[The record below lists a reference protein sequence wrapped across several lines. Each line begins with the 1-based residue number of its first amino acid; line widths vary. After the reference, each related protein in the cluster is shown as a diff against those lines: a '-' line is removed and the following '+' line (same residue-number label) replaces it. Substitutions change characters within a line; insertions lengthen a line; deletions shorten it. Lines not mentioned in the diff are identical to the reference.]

1 MGIEERKGEHINAV
15 LREDM
20 EYARKAGFE
29 QVELPHKALPEM
41 DFSEVDLHVKFLG
54 KKVFPIMITAITGGF
69 RGAVK
74 INQDLAAVA
83 EKNSFALGLGSMRPL
98 LEGVESESYLV
109 RKICPSVPLIG
120 NIGVAQLAK
129 NGVEKIEGLV
139 SKAELDGMAVHLNPL
154 QEILQ
159 PEGDRKFSG
168 SLKLIEKLCSKLSVP
183 VVAKECGAGISRGV
197 AIHLK
202 EAGVSWIDVS
212 GAGGTSWSK
221 VEYARGGNPP
231 GFEEWGI
238 RTVDS
243 IMMCRGIVPL
253 IASGGVRSGIDCA
266 KAVALGAEIAGAA
279 RPFLVAQQE
288 GKLEGIASEWVS
300 QLKIAAFLCGCK
312 THADLKELGGGGGH
326 SCHEGCGGGCSGC
339 E

>member
-1 MGIEERKGEHINAV
+1 MGIEERKGEHIQAV

-20 EYARKAGFE
+20 EYSRKAGFE

-41 DFSEVDLHVKFLG
+41 DFSEVDLHIKFLG
-54 KKVFPIMITAITGGF
+54 KKAFPIMITAITGGF

-74 INQDLAAVA
+74 INQDLALAA
-83 EKNSFALGLGSMRPL
+83 EKNSFPLGLGSMRPM
-98 LEGVESESYLV
+98 LEGVESESYLI
-109 RKICPSVPLIG
+109 RKICPSVPIVG
-120 NIGVAQLAK
+120 NVGIAQLAK
-129 NGVEKIEGLV
+129 YGPEKIEGLV

-168 SLKLIEKLCSKLSVP
+168 SLKLIEKLCAKLSVP
-183 VVAKECGAGISRGV
+183 VIAKECGAGVSRGV
-197 AIHLK
+197 AKKLK
-202 EAGVSWIDVS
+202 EAGVGWIDVS

-221 VEYARGGNPP
+221 VEYARGGKPA

-243 IMMCRGIVPL
+243 IMMCRGTLPL
-253 IASGGVRSGIDCA
+253 IASGGVRSGIDCT
-266 KAVALGAEIAGAA
+266 KAVALGAELAGAA

-288 GKLEGIASEWVS
+288 GKLDEIATEWVS
-300 QLKIAAFLCGCK
+300 QMKVSAFLCGCK
-312 THADLKELGGGGGH
+312 THADLLELGGGRGG
-326 SCHEGCGGGCSGC
+326 CGEGCGGSCSSC